1 MPAMRP
7 KIAAISIIA
16 RGTERMA
23 GRRAMRGGLCTQA
36 GARCKRKLSD
46 LLRVAHSGFG
56 PARAGMDT
64 PVVPVKSRSIRLSYP
79 YAVVATILIVGGAP
93 PASPGLTGCA
103 APPPRSPVAETGAAR
118 PAASTAL
125 ASAEPTS
132 AVLPPKAPPALAA
145 APASALPA
153 VAQVPSAPSEPLSQP
168 SAPPHVWK
176 GGELQ
181 RALSQLAQWVK
192 KNGGVLAAELDDVAS
207 GTVLGSVA
215 ANAPENPASNQ
226 KILTTAAVLRHFGA
240 EFRFRTE
247 LCGARVGDGIAKLVL
262 RGSGDPSLGSED
274 LHELAKSLAQS
285 GVRHV
290 AELLVD
296 QSYFDAHF
304 VPPAFEQQPQE
315 WAAFRA
321 PVSAVSLNR
330 NVTTLNVRATQEGQ
344 AARVWFEPEG
354 FVDVNGSVRTDAK
367 LERAQNV
374 KLTLSESGSRL
385 SALVAGAI
393 QPGAPDF
400 RWSRRVEDP
409 QLLAGYGMKAALASE
424 GIQISGKIAVGG
436 ETERVELAAHE
447 SRPLGDLLP
456 ELGKDSDNF
465 YAETLFKDL
474 GAKIKGTPGT
484 SANGAAVVLEY
495 LREIEA
501 LDAGTRISNGSG
513 LFDANRVSAHTLV
526 KTLLHAYN
534 DPTVSRVFV
543 AQLAVGGVD
552 GTLKHRFLP
561 FKKQRS
567 IRAKTGT
574 LDSVIALSG
583 YAFRPDGSSPVAF
596 ALIVSGITGKHA
608 EVRKRVDEIVSNVAR
623 VLARDSTG

>member
-1 MPAMRP
+1 
-7 KIAAISIIA
+7 
-16 RGTERMA
+16 
-23 GRRAMRGGLCTQA
+23 
-36 GARCKRKLSD
+36 
-46 LLRVAHSGFG
+46 
-56 PARAGMDT
+56 MDT
-64 PVVPVKSRSIRLSYP
+64 PPVPVKSRSIRLSYP
-79 YAVVATILIVGGAP
+79 YAVVATVLIVGGAP

-103 APPPRSPVAETGAAR
+103 APPARSPLVESS
-118 PAASTAL
+118 P
-125 ASAEPTS
+125 AEPP
-132 AVLPPKAPPALAA
+132 APALLATAA
-145 APASALPA
+145 APSAASATSALPA
-153 VAQVPSAPSEPLSQP
+153 SNLAPSVGREVPSASPAVPDLIPTQP
-168 SAPPHVWK
+168 SAPPHAWK

-181 RALSQLAQWVK
+181 RAVSQLSHWVK
-192 KNGGVLAAELDDVAS
+192 KNGGALSAELDDVAS
-207 GTVLGSVA
+207 GTVLGNVA
-215 ANAPENPASNQ
+215 ANVPENPASNQ

-240 EFRFRTE
+240 EYRFKTA
-247 LCGARVGDGIAKLVL
+247 LCGVRTGEAVPKLVL

-274 LHELAKSLAQS
+274 LQEMAHALAQS
-285 GVRHV
+285 GVLHV
-290 AELLVD
+290 GDLLID
-296 QSYFDAHF
+296 QSYFDGHF

-330 NVTTLNVRATQEGQ
+330 NVTTLNVSATEAGQ

-354 FVDVNGSVRTDAK
+354 FVEISGTVRTDAK
-367 LERAQNV
+367 LERTQNV
-374 KLTLSESGSRL
+374 KLTLRESGSRL
-385 SALVAGAI
+385 AAQVAGAI
-393 QPGAPDF
+393 QPAAPTF

-409 QLLAGYGMKAALASE
+409 QLLAGYGLKAALAGE
-424 GIQISGKIAVGG
+424 GIQVSGKIAVGG
-436 ETERVELAAHE
+436 ESEHAELAAHE

-484 SANGAAVVLEY
+484 SANGAAVVLDY

-501 LDAGTRISNGSG
+501 LDTGTRISNGSG

-552 GTLKHRFLP
+552 GTLKRRFLP

-567 IRAKTGT
+567 IHAKTGT
-574 LDSVIALSG
+574 LDDVIALSG

-596 ALIVSGITGKHA
+596 ALIVSGIKGKHS

-623 VLARDSTG
+623 VLAKDG